1 MTFISIILSGYL
13 YFINITKYNYIL
25 NRINYDDEITDE
37 KNKNFNS
44 NINIEIPD
52 IQNKNYNELDEE
64 K

>member
-1 MTFISIILSGYL
+1 
-13 YFINITKYNYIL
+13 L
-25 NRINYDDEITDE
+25 NRINYEDEICAE
-37 KNKNFNS
+37 KNN

>member
-1 MTFISIILSGYL
+1 MMLHFFAKILKIG
-13 YFINITKYNYIL
+13 IDIL
-25 NRINYDDEITDE
+25 NRNNYEDEITDE
-37 KNKNFNS
+37 KNKNINS

>member
-1 MTFISIILSGYL
+1 MTCISIVLSGYL
-13 YFINITKYNYIL
+13 YLININKYNYIL
-25 NRINYDDEITDE
+25 NRINYEDEITDE
-37 KNKNFNS
+37 KNKNINS